1 MLTITVFSMDQA
13 YELIER
19 FSTKF
24 DHYKIETKG
33 MAIIVRM
40 YNK

>member
-19 FSTKF
+19 FSCRF

-33 MAIIVRM
+33 MSIIVRM